1 MDYIKTASYHY
12 TKNNKNIQIFDAPA
26 NLSNDFKRIG
36 GRYYSKK
43 KMWSF
48 SASILNEDREDEK
61 NLQNNP
67 KKYEDVTIDSNS
79 DEIEVYEEVIK
90 EYDDMEEEYVHED
103 VAAIDEVDA
112 MEEDIDDVDAME
124 EDIDDVDAMEED
136 IDVHEDVAA
145 IDEVDAM
152 EEDIDEVDAMEEDID
167 VHEDAMEEDIDDV
180 DAMEDEK
187 ADEICLMEEDAME
200 EDIDDVDAMEDEK
213 ADEICLMEEDED
225 VHEDVAAIDEVDA
238 MEEDEMNSVIT
249 IDDAI
254 DGVVNDAVNVE
265 ECFDEVIELDGVID
279 DNIVI
284 NVDDTMNSDFEYN
297 TIDQHNDHYVININD
312 ESDNDSVVDNSV
324 VDNSVL
330 VDNSVVDNYDKDKH
344 RTSNSVHET
353 ELISKEDVIYL
364 NKKLAIS
371 SNKYKIYPSKHFYD
385 IISHY
390 KELVQLKEK

>member
-26 NLSNDFKRIG
+26 NLSNDFKSIG

-48 SASILNEDREDEK
+48 SASILNEDREEEN

-90 EYDDMEEEYVHED
+90 EYDDMEEE
-103 VAAIDEVDA
+103 
-112 MEEDIDDVDAME
+112 
-124 EDIDDVDAMEED
+124 
-136 IDVHEDVAA
+136 DVHEDVAA
-145 IDEVDAM
+145 IDEVD
-152 EEDIDEVDAMEEDID
+152 DVDAMEEDI
-167 VHEDAMEEDIDDV
+167 A
-180 DAMEDEK
+180 
-187 ADEICLMEEDAME
+187 
-200 EDIDDVDAMEDEK
+200 
-213 ADEICLMEEDED
+213 
-225 VHEDVAAIDEVDA
+225 VHEDVAAIDEVDDVDAMEEDIAVHEDVAAIDEVDDVDAMEEDIAVHEDVAAIDEVDDVDAMEEDIAVHEDVAAIDEVDDVDAMEDDKTEICLMEEDEDVNNDFAAIVDVDA
-238 MEEDEMNSVIT
+238 MEEDEMNIVIT

-265 ECFDEVIELDGVID
+265 ECFDEVIELDCVID

-284 NVDDTMNSDFEYN
+284 NVDDTMNSEFEYN
-297 TIDQHNDHYVININD
+297 TIDQHNDHYLININD

-324 VDNSVL
+324 VDT
-330 VDNSVVDNYDKDKH
+330 YDKNKH

-353 ELISKEDVIYL
+353 DLISKEDVMYL
-364 NKKLAIS
+364 NQKLAIS